1 VTEFDVSADVNPYG
15 PNVVTDPP
23 AITTPATPA
32 TPATPSS
39 PPDAPVSP
47 PEGIPGIGLSIIR
60 TFIPAVVG
68 ALITVLAKIGAHVD
82 SASLEV
88 FISTVV
94 TAVYYAGV
102 RILEVKVGPRFG
114 WLLGAPK
121 APTY

>member
-1 VTEFDVSADVNPYG
+1 MTDYDIPVEANPYR
-15 PNVVTDPP
+15 
-23 AITTPATPA
+23 
-32 TPATPSS
+32 PSQ
-39 PPDAPVSP
+39 PPVSP
-47 PEGIPGIGLSIIR
+47 SAGVPGIGLSIIR

-68 ALITVLAKIGAHVD
+68 AIITVLAKIGADVD
-82 SASLEV
+82 SATIEV

-102 RILEVKVGPRFG
+102 RVLEVKVGPRFG

>member
-1 VTEFDVSADVNPYG
+1 MTEYFDLSDDVNPYG
-15 PNVVTDPP
+15 PSGPP
-23 AITTPATPA
+23 V
-32 TPATPSS
+32 SS
-39 PPDAPVSP
+39 PV
-47 PEGIPGIGLSIIR
+47 GVPGIGLSIIR

-68 ALITVLAKIGAHVD
+68 AIITVLAKIGAHVD

-102 RILEVKVGPRFG
+102 RVLEVKVGPKFG

-121 APTY
+121 APSY